1 MPSRFDSIKYDDV
14 SQKLHNRCKKLC
26 LELETLI
33 AEIGGGGAREKSI
46 ALTVLEHVYTR
57 CGRAI
62 RDDQLTR
69 KGGAD
74 YQDSLV
80 AE

>member
-1 MPSRFDSIKYDDV
+1 MATRFDSIKYDDV
-14 SQKLHNRCKKLC
+14 SNKLHNRCKKLC
-26 LELETLI
+26 VDFETLI
-33 AEIGGGGAREKSI
+33 SEIGGGGAREKAI
-46 ALTVLEHVYTR
+46 ALTLLEHVHMR

-62 RDDQLTR
+62 RDDQLAR

-80 AE
+80 PE